1 MRRQATSAREIE
13 QIQRISAMLGS
24 TTSAGSMITV
34 ATADGRK
41 WSGKLVSHQ
50 AGSRFT
56 KRGSVTAHFG
66 SIELA
71 TDTRT
76 VEINYLDIVWI
87 AHTGR
92 RTGQ

>member
-1 MRRQATSAREIE
+1 MRRQATSPLEIE

-24 TTSAGSMITV
+24 TITAGTMVTV

-41 WSGKLVSHQ
+41 RTGKVVAHQ
-50 AGSRFT
+50 AGSRLT
-56 KRGSVTAHFG
+56 KHGTVTAHYG

-92 RTGQ
+92 TGL